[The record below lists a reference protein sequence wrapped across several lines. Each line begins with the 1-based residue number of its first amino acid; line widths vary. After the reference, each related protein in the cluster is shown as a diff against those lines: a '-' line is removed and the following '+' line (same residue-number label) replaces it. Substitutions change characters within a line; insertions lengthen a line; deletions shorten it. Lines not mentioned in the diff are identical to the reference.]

1 MKILFIQDTLIN
13 AGAEK
18 SLLQILPF
26 FSQEIDFKV
35 VYLYPRHDLREDYLA
50 AGIPLEFLDL
60 EGKYDFRNGYFRLKK
75 LAEKERPDLLVSSL
89 LRSNLLCRLLSR
101 FTGIPLV
108 GTFVND
114 SYSEHRL
121 ATKRGLQLWK
131 FKCFWA
137 LDRMTAGIPKLYISN
152 SRYIAES
159 HVRTL
164 GVPLSKSIVVY
175 RGRAV
180 PGQVWE
186 ARQEKCF
193 RFISY
198 GRLLQ
203 VKGFRELI
211 EAFGKVIGKYPNSSL
226 VIYGEGNHRPDL
238 EKLMQKLGLE
248 DKVSLPG
255 VIPNVTE
262 KLYDADCF
270 VFPSWY
276 EGFSGALVEAMMSGI
291 PIIASDI
298 PMNLE
303 AVKADQHTLVYP
315 VKDVEALAAK
325 MIQAIAEPDKMK
337 RLGRTARE
345 EAIQRFEISKIA
357 YEYEKVLKDTLG
369 LYS

>member
-13 AGAEK
+13 AGTEK

-26 FSQEIDFKV
+26 FSKEVDFKV
-35 VYLYPRHDLREDYLA
+35 VYLYPRHDLREEYLE

-60 EGKYDFRNGYFRLKK
+60 EGKYDFWKGYFRLKQ
-75 LAEKERPDLLVSSL
+75 LVENEQPDLLVSSL
-89 LRSNLLCRLLSR
+89 LRANLVARLISFR
-101 FTGIPLV
+101 TGIPLI
-108 GTFVND
+108 GTFVSD
-114 SYSEHRL
+114 SYSANRIGAKGVIQHL
-121 ATKRGLQLWK
+121 K
-131 FKCFWA
+131 FKFFWA
-137 LDRMTAGIPKLYISN
+137 LDRMTAGIPKRYISN

-180 PGQVWE
+180 PMQVWK
-186 ARQEKCF
+186 ASQGDVF
-193 RFISY
+193 RFISF

-203 VKGFRELI
+203 VKGFGELI
-211 EAFGKVIGKYPNSSL
+211 EAFGKVNGKYPKSSL
-226 VIYGEGNHRPDL
+226 VIYGEGNHRSEL
-238 EKLMQKLGLE
+238 EKLIEQLGLK

-255 VIPNVTE
+255 VISNVTE

-303 AVKADQHTLVYP
+303 AVKADQSALVYP
-315 VKDVEALAAK
+315 VKDVEVLAAK
-325 MIQAIAEPDKMK
+325 MMEAIAEPDKMK
-337 RLGRTARE
+337 KLGQSARE

-357 YEYEKVLKDTLG
+357 YEYEKVLKDFFD
-369 LYS
+369 SN

>member
-26 FSQEIDFKV
+26 FSKEIDFKV
-35 VYLYPRHDLREDYLA
+35 VYLYPRHDLRKEYLS

-60 EGKYDFRNGYFRLKK
+60 EGKYDFWKGYFRLKK
-75 LAEKERPDLLVSSL
+75 LVEKEQPDLLVSSL

-101 FTGIPLV
+101 FSGIPLI

-121 ATKRGLQLWK
+121 AAKKGTQLWK
-131 FKCFWA
+131 FKFFWS

-180 PGQVWE
+180 PMQVWE
-186 ARQEKCF
+186 SRQGDVF

-203 VKGFRELI
+203 VKGFGELI
-211 EAFGKVIGKYPNSSL
+211 EAFGKVNEKYPKSSL
-226 VIYGEGNHRPDL
+226 VIYGEGNQRSEL
-238 EKLMQKLGLE
+238 EKLIEQLGLK

-255 VIPNVTE
+255 VISNVTE
-262 KLYDADCF
+262 KLFDADCF

-303 AVKADQHTLVYP
+303 AVKADQSALVYP
-315 VKDVEALAAK
+315 VKDVGVLAAK
-325 MIQAIAEPDKMK
+325 MMEAIAEPDKMK
-337 RLGRTARE
+337 KLGQLARE
-345 EAIQRFEISKIA
+345 EATQSFEISKIA
-357 YEYEKVLKDTLG
+357 QEYEKVLKDFFDCN
-369 LYS
+369 

>member
-1 MKILFIQDTLIN
+1 MLFALDTMGN

-26 FSQEIDFKV
+26 FSKEIDYQV
-35 VYLYPRHDLREDYLA
+35 VYLYPRHDLREEYLA
-50 AGIPLEFLDL
+50 AGIPFEFLDL
-60 EGKYDFRNGYFRLKK
+60 EGNYDFWRGYFRLKQ
-75 LAEKERPDLLVSSL
+75 LVEKEQPDLLVSSL
-89 LRSNLLCRLLSR
+89 MRSNLLCRLLSR
-101 FTGIPLV
+101 FTGIPLI

-121 ATKRGLQLWK
+121 AAKRGAQLWK
-131 FKCFWA
+131 FKFFWA

-152 SRYIAES
+152 SCYIAES

-164 GVPLSKSIVVY
+164 GVTLSKSTVVY

-180 PGQVWE
+180 PNRVWDASE
-186 ARQEKCF
+186 DESY

-198 GRLLQ
+198 GRLLE
-203 VKGFRELI
+203 VKGFKELI
-211 EAFGKVIGKYPNSSL
+211 GAFAKVNAKYPNSSL
-226 VIYGEGNHRPDL
+226 VIYGEGNYRPEL
-238 EKLMQKLGLE
+238 EKMIEQLGLK

-255 VIPNVTE
+255 VISNVTE
-262 KLYDADCF
+262 KLYDAECF

-303 AVKADQHTLVYP
+303 AVKVDQSALIYP
-315 VKDVEALAAK
+315 VKDVEVLATK
-325 MIQAIAEPDKMK
+325 MMEAISNPDKMK
-337 RLGRTARE
+337 RLGQTARE
-345 EAIQRFEISKIA
+345 EAIQRFDISKIA
-357 YEYEKVLKDTLG
+357 KEYEMVLNIFFKS
-369 LYS
+369 YS